1 MESHKITEVVEKL
14 LKERISSYELY
25 CAMKQIK
32 CVLPTQ
38 LERDGLFKFLL
49 EANLWETPSL
59 TEDEIINKID
69 EYYVLQS
76 LIKEEQTRLF

>member
-1 MESHKITEVVEKL
+1 MENHKITEVVEKL

-49 EANLWETPSL
+49 DVNLWETPSL
-59 TEDEIINKID
+59 TEEKIITKID
-69 EYYVLQS
+69 EYYALQS
-76 LIKEEQTRLF
+76 LIKKEQTSLF